1 VAQSRLQKDVNKKL
15 MMIEL
20 RQLQKIIDQNTVLNI
35 DSLDV
40 ALGEVA
46 ALVGPVDS
54 GKDILLEIL
63 TGQSRSTAGEAR
75 IAGLSPR
82 ENRKQLSRQIGVLF
96 AEDNLYD
103 RLSADGNLKFYSRLR
118 RLPKERSMEVLKLV
132 GLADHAHVQLEEMS
146 SSLKRRLAFGRA
158 ILHNPAVLFLFEPFN
173 KCDDASV
180 ALLSDLIRQLASESV
195 AILIMAEDRN
205 YLDAV
210 CDAVYVLEKGQII
223 DTYRPGEEQRADLPF
238 MIPAKQ
244 EGKVDLVD
252 PADIMYVLAR
262 DDRAYLQ
269 TAEDL
274 LPTHF
279 TLAALEKRLAR
290 SGFFRAHRGYLVNL
304 QHVKEVIPFTR
315 NSFSLRLKDAEGTL
329 IPLSRAAAAELRELL
344 GY

>member
-1 VAQSRLQKDVNKKL
+1 
-15 MMIEL
+15 MIEI
-20 RQLQKIIDQNTVLNI
+20 RQLQKVIDHNTVLNI
-35 DSLDV
+35 DSLEV
-40 ALGEVA
+40 ASGEVA

-54 GKDILLEIL
+54 GKDVLLDIL
-63 TGQSRSTAGEAR
+63 TGQSRSTAGEA
-75 IAGLSPR
+75 IVAGFDPH
-82 ENRKQLSRQIGVLF
+82 EDRKQLSQQIGVLF

-118 RLPKERSMEVLKLV
+118 RLPKTRSAEVLKLV

-158 ILHNPAVLFLFEPFN
+158 ILHNPTILLLYEPFE

-180 ALLSDLIRQLASESV
+180 ALLSDLIRQVASDS
-195 AILIMAEDRN
+195 ATILILTGDRSH
-205 YLDAV
+205 LDGI
-210 CDAVYVLEKGQII
+210 CDEIYILEKGQIV
-223 DTYRPGEEQRADLPF
+223 DSYRPAEEQRAELPF

-252 PADIMYVLAR
+252 PADIMFVLAR

-269 TAEDL
+269 TSEGL

-279 TLAALEKRLAR
+279 TLAALEKRLSR
-290 SGFFRAHRGYLVNL
+290 SGFFRAHRSYLVNL

-315 NSFSLRLKDAEGTL
+315 NSFNLRLKDPEGTL